1 METDAD
7 SALADSCTD
16 EAANRVPGAN
26 DAVESSQLEHVT
38 ISDYQIAT
46 CCTAVALFARGS
58 VTGKENNQTF
68 SSPAITDWTLWLIP
82 IQN

>member
-1 METDAD
+1 LATDAD
-7 SALADSCTD
+7 SAIADSCTD

-38 ISDYQIAT
+38 IRDHQIAT
-46 CCTAVALFARGS
+46 CRTAVALFARGS
-58 VTGKENNQTF
+58 VTGEENNQTF
-68 SSPAITDWTLWLIP
+68 SSPALTDWTLWVIP